1 MRALIVEDE
10 KTPRELLR
18 DLVPWAKHGFDRVD
32 TSKNGVEAL
41 EVLASGEVDLVVTDV
56 RMPRMDGVELAL
68 EVRRR
73 GLDCVL
79 VFLSGFS
86 DKDYLKAAIRVH
98 AQDYLDKPIDLDQ
111 VESAVGRAAETI
123 RQRRQNAEESER
135 GEKVLRELSPL
146 RRQAQAQ
153 ALFRLGPG
161 PWPTLEPRFAAGPLR
176 ALFAGVPAPPA
187 PAAWTAAVLALVN
200 GDEFPFPSF
209 AAAQT
214 EGGAVALA
222 CDRVLAAEP
231 VSFDRALGEVLG
243 LVAALDPSVPVMIGV
258 APPVGTP
265 GAMAGALA
273 EAKTALVDAFYKP
286 SQRIYPVKPPS
297 GRTFELPRETAQ
309 QWRDLLGQKDYRAL
323 ASQIDQLKVRA
334 LTARDPDLG
343 EVRKVWLSAMGLIL
357 AEVPAWGPAERQART
372 EKLRQDFDA
381 ATDLDALAALAQDCF
396 SRLFV
401 RSPGDL
407 HAEDRVGK
415 AIRFIE
421 TRFADPDLTVDDVA
435 AHAGFSES
443 YFCTV
448 FKQVQGTT
456 VKDFVTRLRI
466 DRAKAYLWEKDPP
479 TLADLALKVGFRD
492 PNYFS
497 TVFKRLTGTSP
508 GAYRKKAL
516 G

>member
-18 DLVPWAKHGFDRVD
+18 DLVPWTKYGFDQVV
-32 TSKNGVEAL
+32 TAKNGIEAL
-41 EVLASGEVDLVVTDV
+41 DTLEAGEVDLVVTDV
-56 RMPRMDGVELAL
+56 RMPKMDGVELAL

-73 GLDCVL
+73 GHDCVL

-111 VESAVGRAAETI
+111 VEQAVRRAAETI
-123 RQRRQNAEESER
+123 RERQQSAEETQRDEQ
-135 GEKVLRELSPL
+135 VLKELSPL

-161 PWPTLEPRFAAGPLR
+161 PWATLEPRFAAGPLR
-176 ALFAGVPAPPA
+176 ALFVGLSHQTVSVG
-187 PAAWTAAVLALVN
+187 WSAAVLALVN
-200 GDEFPFPSF
+200 GDDFPFPSF
-209 AAAQT
+209 AAAPT
-214 EGGAVALA
+214 EGGTVALA
-222 CDRVLAAEP
+222 CDRVLAIESA
-231 VSFDRALGEVLG
+231 SFDRAVGEVLG
-243 LVAALDPSVPVMIGV
+243 LVAALDPTVPVMIGV

-273 EAKTALVDAFYKP
+273 EAKTALVDAFYRP

-297 GRTFELPRETAQ
+297 GRTFDFPRETAH
-309 QWRDLLGQKDYRAL
+309 QWRELLGRKDYPGL
-323 ASQIDQLKVRA
+323 AGQIDQLKVRA
-334 LTARDPDLG
+334 LTARDPDLT
-343 EVRKVWLSAMGLIL
+343 EVRQVWLSAMGLIL
-357 AEVPAWGPAERQART
+357 AEVPSWGPAERQSRA
-372 EKLRQDFDA
+372 EKLRLDFEA
-381 ATDLDALAALAQDCF
+381 AGDLDTLAAQAQDCF
-396 SRLFV
+396 SRLFL